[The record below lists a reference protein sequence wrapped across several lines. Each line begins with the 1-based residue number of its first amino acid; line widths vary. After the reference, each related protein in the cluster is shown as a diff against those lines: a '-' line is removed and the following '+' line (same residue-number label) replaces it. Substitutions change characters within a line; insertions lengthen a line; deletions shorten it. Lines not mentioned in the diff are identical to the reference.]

1 MLLHRLL
8 WDTAGLQCIAIF
20 VLAVWNKRIRT
31 FPLFFGLV
39 AYYPI
44 FDWIFLRIQVV
55 SSDAVW
61 AWSTS
66 FLMVS
71 LFFFELTVLYQLA
84 RRLIFSH
91 VKLARLLTPLRRWTL
106 VAVVLST
113 TILAAIAGD
122 VTQDGV
128 TSAFFR
134 FMLWQDFLELF
145 LLVVLVML
153 TGTLG
158 ISWRNLPAG
167 MALGWGISSVFN
179 LAAHALVRGAHHISI
194 IRTDIIRG
202 VGFNACTLIWLW
214 YTLRATAPATSSVE
228 TSAETACLVDLHS
241 RVAVLHSEVI
251 AEAERIL

>member
-91 VKLARLLTPLRRWTL
+91 VKLARLLKPLRRWTL
-106 VAVVLST
+106 VVLVLCT
-113 TILAAIAGD
+113 TVLAAMGRD

-128 TSAFFR
+128 TNALMKFS
-134 FMLWQDFLELF
+134 LWQDILQLC
-145 LLVVLVML
+145 LVVVLVMF
-153 TGTLG
+153 TRTLG
-158 ISWRNLPAG
+158 ISWRNLPPG
-167 MALGWGISSVFN
+167 MALGWGISSLFN
-179 LAAHALVRGAHHISI
+179 LAAHVLVRAAHPISI
-194 IRTDIIRG
+194 LRGNVIRAA
-202 VGFNACTLIWLW
+202 GFNACTLIWLW
-214 YTLRATAPATSSVE
+214 YTLRETAPAIAPVKTFCI
-228 TSAETACLVDLHS
+228 ADLHS
-241 RVAVLHSEVI
+241 HVAELHSEVI
-251 AEAERIL
+251 EEAERIL